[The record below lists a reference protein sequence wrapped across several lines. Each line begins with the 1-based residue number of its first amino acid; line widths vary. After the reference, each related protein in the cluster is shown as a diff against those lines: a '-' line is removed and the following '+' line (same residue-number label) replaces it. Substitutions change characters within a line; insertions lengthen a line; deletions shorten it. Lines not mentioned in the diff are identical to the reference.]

1 MSPGTSPAA
10 IIVTNTETQQKEVT
24 KTVMVPTVTNTT
36 TKSAVNTTTS
46 SAVQTE
52 VTVLSK
58 VNTTS
63 KSTANTVTL
72 TQATQT
78 GIAYD
83 TSLAENIANLTEND
97 GIAEPGEYFYVEIP
111 TEVDSGMV
119 EFVETTILTDGSV
132 EVQTEYEVD
141 AVVEITVET
150 PVETTNVEDVA
161 VAVTATAP
169 AP

>member
-1 MSPGTSPAA
+1 
-10 IIVTNTETQQKEVT
+10 
-24 KTVMVPTVTNTT
+24 MVPVATNTT
-36 TKSAVNTTTS
+36 TKSTVNTTS
-46 SAVQTE
+46 KSAVTTE

-63 KSTANTVTL
+63 KSAANTVTL
-72 TQATQT
+72 TQATVT
-78 GIAYD
+78 GQAFD
-83 TSLAENIANLTEND
+83 PTLAENIANLTEND
-97 GIAEPGEYFYVEIP
+97 GIAGIGEYYYVEIP

-119 EFVETTILTDGSV
+119 DFVETTILTDGEEDV
-132 EVQTEYEVD
+132 MIEYEVEK
-141 AVVEITVET
+141 VVEITVEQ

>member
-1 MSPGTSPAA
+1 
-10 IIVTNTETQQKEVT
+10 
-24 KTVMVPTVTNTT
+24 MVPTTTNTT
-36 TKSAVNTTTS
+36 TKSTVNTTS
-46 SAVQTE
+46 RSAVQTE

-63 KSTANTVTL
+63 RSTANTVTL

-78 GIAYD
+78 GTPYD

-97 GIAEPGEYFYVEIP
+97 GIAEPGEYYYVEVP
-111 TEVDSGMV
+111 TQVLSGVVEYVENTVMTEGFVDADV
-119 EFVETTILTDGSV
+119 
-132 EVQTEYEVD
+132 EYEVD

-150 PVETTNVEDVA
+150 PVETTNVEDVS
-161 VAVTATAP
+161 VAVTRTAP